1 MKRNYISPVTTA
13 QIIQNTHFLC
23 SSGSGGG
30 RSINSNVGLT
40 GGNNSGD
47 VTTAF

>member
-13 QIIQNTHFLC
+13 QIIQHTHFLC
-23 SSGSGGG
+23 SSGSSG
-30 RSINSNVGLT
+30 RTISSNVSVH
-40 GGNNSGD
+40 GGDNSGD